1 MKLILIDDAGR
12 TREFNYVDVLDRLL
26 ALESKTSLTEND
38 VNDLRVRTVTV
49 ERDLDRQLDKAA
61 VEEMIEGLVNED
73 RVNELIDEAIEDIE
87 VEVDIRPGK

>member
-38 VNDLRVRTVTV
+38 VNDLRVRTITV

>member
-1 MKLILIDDAGR
+1 MKLILIDGAGR

-38 VNDLRVRTVTV
+38 VNDLRVRTITV